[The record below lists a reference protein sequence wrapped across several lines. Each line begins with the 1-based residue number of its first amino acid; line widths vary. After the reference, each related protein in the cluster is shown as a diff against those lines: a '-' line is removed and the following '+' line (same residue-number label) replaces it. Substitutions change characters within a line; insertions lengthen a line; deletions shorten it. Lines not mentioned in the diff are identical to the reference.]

1 MTDTTIN
8 RKYIYIRW
16 LLLRIGMMVFDV
28 LAVNAAYYLALL
40 VRFYVNF
47 EFNEWAVRYVP
58 AFFEFAP
65 YYTVCSLA
73 VFFVFGLYNS
83 LWKYASLNDMNR
95 IVGASVITCA
105 IHIVGTLLFVMR
117 MPITYYALGA
127 AFQFTLITIS
137 RFSYRLLVIE
147 RDRFFKSRR
156 HDAVNVLVVGLGESC
171 RTVIKHLERDPD
183 SMARPVC
190 LIDISNAE
198 FKGTL
203 AGVPVLGGIQRI
215 PEAVRK
221 YGVGRILVADT
232 SVPPDIRAKV
242 KEICQGL
249 DIPVHNF
256 SGYFQSIPS
265 RIPMRALLEYV
276 EGPVLIEIGD
286 WQTRYA
292 SGEEAIAEIS
302 EKYIISS
309 VYTVDEE
316 LCIRLTQDILRPN
329 DIQSEWVQTYQKE
342 TGEDISFF

>member
-1 MTDTTIN
+1 MTDTTVN

-16 LLLRIGMMVFDV
+16 LLLRIGLMVFDI

-47 EFNEWAVRYVP
+47 EFNEWAIKYIP

-73 VFFVFGLYNS
+73 VFLLFGLYNS
-83 LWKYASLNDMNR
+83 LWKYASLNDMAR
-95 IVGASVITCA
+95 IIGASAVTCV
-105 IHIVGTLLFVMR
+105 IHILGTLLFVRR

-127 AFQFTLITIS
+127 AFQFAMITVS
-137 RFSYRLLVIE
+137 RFSYRLMVIE
-147 RDRFFKSRR
+147 RDRLFKSRKN
-156 HDAVNVLVVGLGESC
+156 DAVNVLIVGLGESC
-171 RTVIKHLERDPD
+171 RTIVKHLERDPD

-190 LIDISNAE
+190 LIDINNTE

-221 YGVGRILVADT
+221 YEVGRILMAGS
-232 SVPPDIRAKV
+232 SVTPDVRTTV
-242 KEICQGL
+242 KEIGQEL
-249 DIPVHNF
+249 DIPVHDF
-256 SGYFQSIPS
+256 AGYFQYVPS
-265 RIPMRALLEYV
+265 RIPMQALLQYV
-276 EGPVLIEIGD
+276 EGPVWIEIGN
-286 WQTRYA
+286 QKTRFV
-292 SGEEAIAEIS
+292 SGDEAVAGIS
-302 EKYIISS
+302 EKYMISS
-309 VYTVDEE
+309 VYTMDEE
-316 LCIRLTQDILRPN
+316 LCIRLTQDILLPN